1 VLTPPV
7 PVDPPVL
14 TPPVPVDP
22 PVLTPPVPVDPP
34 VLTPPVPVDPPVLEP
49 PVPGA
54 PPSPVVTVGAV
65 LLHAAAVRKSTV
77 ADAKRVN
84 LMRGPPVKSK

>member
-1 VLTPPV
+1 MLTPPV
-7 PVDPPVL
+7 PVEPPVL
-14 TPPVPVDP
+14 TPPVPVEP
-22 PVLTPPVPVDPP
+22 PVLEPPVPVP
-34 VLTPPVPVDPPVLEP
+34 VPPVPVEPPVLEP

-54 PPSPVVTVGAV
+54 PPSPVMTVGAV
-65 LLHAAAVRKSTV
+65 LLQAAADRKSAV